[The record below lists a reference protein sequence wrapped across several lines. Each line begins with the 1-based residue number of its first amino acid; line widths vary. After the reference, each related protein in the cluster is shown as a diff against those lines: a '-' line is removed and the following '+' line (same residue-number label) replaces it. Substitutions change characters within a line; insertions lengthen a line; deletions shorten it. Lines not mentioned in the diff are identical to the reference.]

1 MKTNIHL
8 KQLDWLILLC
18 LLAVLSACTVR
29 SISDSGYYA
38 DSDRR
43 SGRASNP
50 FYRGELSEFD
60 VLGIDPKVS
69 ITEADI
75 QKAFA
80 AKTRIVMSKGSAIML
95 IQSGA
100 MIPDD
105 VMVQGLEKYYNV
117 SVFTGVPG
125 EGGAQG
131 NSYAMALRLAAAK
144 GGYEKIVVY
153 WGLLESG
160 RENLATKV
168 VSWVPIVGWALPDE
182 TQRMRIRMKVAIVD
196 VRSGQWDMFSPEP
209 FEDVGAS
216 GLYTRVSSDQAQ
228 VATLKDKAYKATV
241 EDLVKRYSK

>member
-1 MKTNIHL
+1 MRGHFDFKTL
-8 KQLDWLILLC
+8 RLL
-18 LLAVLSACTVR
+18 VLFLVIVLVSACGTR

-43 SGRASNP
+43 GTRAGNP

-60 VLGIDPKVS
+60 VLGIDPQIS

-80 AKTRIVMSKGSAIML
+80 TKARIKVPKGSSIML

-105 VMVQGLEKYYNV
+105 AMVKGLEKYYNV

-125 EGGAQG
+125 EGGAKG

-144 GGYEKIVVY
+144 GGYENMLVY
-153 WGLLESG
+153 WGLLETG
-160 RENLATKV
+160 RENLATKA
-168 VSWVPIVGWALPDE
+168 VSWVPVVGWALPDE

-216 GLYTRVSSDQAQ
+216 GLYTRISSDQAQ
-228 VATLKDKAYKATV
+228 VATLKDKAYKSTV
-241 EDLVKRYSK
+241 EDLVKRYSR

>member
-1 MKTNIHL
+1 MTTKIYS
-8 KQLDWLILLC
+8 KQLHWLVLVSLVM
-18 LLAVLSACTVR
+18 LLSACVR

-43 SGRASNP
+43 GSRASNP

-69 ITEADI
+69 VTEADI
-75 QKAFA
+75 EKAFT
-80 AKTRIVMSKGSAIML
+80 AKTRITVPKGSAIML

-105 VMVQGLEKYYNV
+105 VMKGLEKYYNV

-131 NSYAMALRLAAAK
+131 KSYAMALRLAAAK
-144 GGYEKIVVY
+144 GGYEKMLVY

-228 VATLKDKAYKATV
+228 VATLKDRAYKSTV
-241 EDLVKRYSK
+241 DDLVKRYSK